1 MNSKHN
7 STASHLIRR
16 LLGQATVFAISIGFV
31 AFVWVDRSEV
41 FQRLRYPLLDGE
53 LAVPYGWATAALVL
67 LLFLVRQSSAGSR
80 ILRMMHL
87 GLAGLILTIVV
98 GLLCGQNSWVQYQVY
113 RWETF
118 GPHYHVSANDRA
130 GTESRLV
137 DKISE
142 SGVAKPGIAKPGIA
156 KPGIAK
162 PGIAKPGV
170 AKPGIARW
178 IQQDAQMLAH
188 LAENRGNL
196 FARNPDA
203 ARITLTSLIATG
215 TTLDDLLGR
224 SNCETFLL
232 YALAG
237 EMYVEPSE
245 KNWAEPLATSFLR
258 RQTQAID
265 STSHDELE
273 ALFFCVANRS
283 DTIDQQDLLRVRSTW
298 MERVPQFESLLAE
311 GIRLGE
317 TINQRLA
324 DNKIDAIRFSMK
336 EGYQLPYA
344 AKQKGV
350 VQAMKRSVET
360 LIQLTR
366 KTGIEFADASDSL
379 EITLKLE
386 GEPIDE
392 YRKQILEWRS
402 QYKTKGFRSLKT
414 GTWYRSGSWVDRAV
428 PSGESRIER
437 VLGQPFLWTY
447 RLSAIPS
454 KQVQRW
460 PIGRIFLATKRM
472 TR

>member
-1 MNSKHN
+1 
-7 STASHLIRR
+7 
-16 LLGQATVFAISIGFV
+16 
-31 AFVWVDRSEV
+31 
-41 FQRLRYPLLDGE
+41 
-53 LAVPYGWATAALVL
+53 
-67 LLFLVRQSSAGSR
+67 
-80 ILRMMHL
+80 
-87 GLAGLILTIVV
+87 
-98 GLLCGQNSWVQYQVY
+98 
-113 RWETF
+113 
-118 GPHYHVSANDRA
+118 
-130 GTESRLV
+130 
-137 DKISE
+137 
-142 SGVAKPGIAKPGIA
+142 
-156 KPGIAK
+156 
-162 PGIAKPGV
+162 
-170 AKPGIARW
+170 
-178 IQQDAQMLAH
+178 MLAH

-437 VLGQPFLWTY
+437 VFGTTVSLDVPFVSDPIQTGSTLAYWSDILSDKENDTLDGVGYQDLSGRVWPLGIHESYFLSGKAVASTGT
-447 RLSAIPS
+447 P
-454 KQVQRW
+454 Q
-460 PIGRIFLATKRM
+460 
-472 TR
+472 